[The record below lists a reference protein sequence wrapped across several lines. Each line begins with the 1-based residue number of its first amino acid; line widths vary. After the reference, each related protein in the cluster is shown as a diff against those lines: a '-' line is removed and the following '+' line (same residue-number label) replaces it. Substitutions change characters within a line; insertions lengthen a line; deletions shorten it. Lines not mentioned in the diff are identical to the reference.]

1 MNAVFDVAVIGA
13 GPAGSTA
20 AALLARQG
28 RRVVVFDKDRHPRF
42 HIGESL
48 LPLNLELFETLGV
61 AEEVARIGLVKPE
74 VEFHSAEHGRAQSF
88 SFADALDT
96 RFPHAYEVRRSEFD
110 AVLLANAR
118 RCGATV
124 HEGTRVVDVTV
135 GADRVRLG
143 VRHDDGREGEF
154 EAAEVIDASG
164 RDALMAG
171 RMGSKRKHPRH
182 ASAALYGH
190 FEGVRR
196 YAGAREGTI
205 SIYWFE
211 HGWFWLIPL
220 KGGTTSVGAVCWPRY
235 LKTRRT
241 DPTRFLLDTIAL
253 CPALA
258 DRMTA
263 ARPVGPV
270 TATGNYSY
278 LGTTMTAPRLT
289 LVGDAYAFIDPVFS
303 SGVYL
308 GMKSGAL
315 AAEMIDGILAR
326 PQDAPRLRA
335 RFERTVRRGLARFS
349 WMIFRMTNPA
359 MRDLIMAPRNEMRL
373 RDGVVSLLAGDVYGW
388 DRVAARVLLFRAV
401 YYVAVATRPLRSW
414 RAWRRRLVNVRPE
427 PIHATD
433 GSG

>member
-1 MNAVFDVAVIGA
+1 MSDRYDVAVIGA
-13 GPAGSTA
+13 GPAGTTA
-20 AALLARQG
+20 AALLARKG

-48 LPLNLELFETLGV
+48 LPMNLELFDALGV
-61 AEEVARIGLVKPE
+61 RAEVDRIGLVKPG
-74 VEFHSAEHGRAQSF
+74 VEFWSPEHGRMQGF
-88 SFADALDT
+88 SFADAFDT

-110 AVLLANAR
+110 AMLVANAR

-124 HEGTRVVDVTV
+124 HEGCRVLDARVD
-135 GADRVRLG
+135 ADGVRLS
-143 VRHDDGREGEF
+143 VRHDDGRDATV
-154 EAAEVIDASG
+154 EAAELVDASG
-164 RDALMAG
+164 RDTLMAG
-171 RMGSKRKHPRH
+171 RMGTKVKHPRH

-190 FEGVRR
+190 FRGVQRYEGV
-196 YAGAREGTI
+196 REGTI

-220 KGGTTSVGAVCWPRY
+220 KDGTTSVGAVCWPRY

-241 DPTRFLLDTIAL
+241 DPARFLADTIAL

-258 DRMTA
+258 ARMA
-263 ARPVGPV
+263 AAEAVGPV

-315 AAEMIDGILAR
+315 AADTLDAILAR

-349 WMIFRMTNPA
+349 WMIFRMPNPA
-359 MRDLIMAPRNEMRL
+359 MRELIMRPRNTLRV
-373 RDGVVSLLAGDVYGW
+373 RDGVVSLLAGDVYRH
-388 DRVAARVLLFRAV
+388 DRVALRIWLFRAI
-401 YYVAVATRPLRSW
+401 YYATVATRPLRSW
-414 RAWRRRLVNVRPE
+414 QAWRRRRVNVRPE

>member
-1 MNAVFDVAVIGA
+1 MSASFDVAVIGA

-20 AALLARQG
+20 AALLARKG

-48 LPLNLELFETLGV
+48 LPMNLELFETLGV
-61 AEEVARIGLVKPE
+61 ADEVARIGLVKPE
-74 VEFHSAEHGRAQSF
+74 VEFHSAEHGRAQAF
-88 SFADALDT
+88 SFADAFDK
-96 RFPHAYEVRRSEFD
+96 RYPYAYEVRRSEFD
-110 AVLLANAR
+110 AMLLANAR

-124 HEGTRVVDVTV
+124 HEGCRVVDVAI
-135 GADRVRLG
+135 GPDGVRLG
-143 VRHDDGREGEF
+143 VRHDDGREERF
-154 EAAEVIDASG
+154 EAAELVDASG
-164 RDALMAG
+164 RDTVMAG
-171 RMGSKRKHPRH
+171 RLGSKRKHPRH

-190 FEGVRR
+190 FEGVQR
-196 YAGAREGTI
+196 YEGAREGTI
-205 SIYWFE
+205 SIYWFD

-220 KGGTTSVGAVCWPRY
+220 KDGTTSVGAVCWPRY

-241 DPTRFLLDTIAL
+241 DATRFLQDTIAL

-258 DRMTA
+258 SRMA
-263 ARPVGPV
+263 DARPVGPV

-315 AAEMIDGILAR
+315 AADMIDGILAR

-335 RFERTVRRGLARFS
+335 GFERTVRRGLARFS

-359 MRDLIMAPRNEMRL
+359 MRDLIMAPRNEMRV

-388 DRVAARVLLFRAV
+388 DRVAARVLLFRAI
-401 YYVAVATRPLRSW
+401 YYAAVATRPLRSW
-414 RAWRRRLVNVRPE
+414 RAWRRRRVNVRPE